1 MIFNEKES
9 TPMFAILK
17 YYKINATLH
26 FLIPLGNELVI
37 LTNSIF
43 QSTVRNKVQ
52 HYNAYL
58 NLKIKQ

>member
-1 MIFNEKES
+1 
-9 TPMFAILK
+9 MFAILK